1 MKRNN
6 LYTKLLLAGS
16 MVLASASFT
25 SCDDFLTILPTDQI
39 PEEHFWQD
47 KADLENVRAGA
58 YQLLAQSGQTDKIL
72 LWGEVRSDNL
82 ALNDMSQTNVSY
94 LQDAILQPNLGMFDW
109 SGFYTGINYCNLIME
124 QGESMTKPGNEVDPS
139 FTRSDYK
146 AIRAEMMALRSLYYF
161 YLVRAYRDVPFI
173 TKSIRT
179 DEEARND
186 YPNAKPGVAILGNCI
201 DSLEANLAFAPEN
214 YGSDSKNKGQFTKK
228 SIHALLADM
237 YLWRAC
243 MLKNFTAKGNE
254 LYANVNQANKGMV
267 NLSDVR
273 KTDEAGAELEGYVTA
288 DGQNIDDTYC
298 NNLAS
303 SCLQKCIEH
312 ADWVINDI
320 RKEYDEDMQLSSGVV
335 SQDELTQPYP
345 LYLNEKSGSSIMDE
359 SYLYNFGS
367 QNSRESVFELQ
378 YDGSTTT
385 NSTVNGY
392 FSQYENGS
400 LNPKVLAL
408 SNIMTGAASTVNP
421 TTGFGKTDFRLYETC
436 NYSSKETKKPIAKF
450 VVTNLSF
457 YNIEDLTDTKGSSTP
472 YHGYRYPS
480 SNNAHWPVYRL
491 TDMMLIKAEALARTG
506 TTDVEKLKEGF
517 RLVNQIFKRNNPAL
531 VGPNDPL
538 ASTVTDETLI
548 CDRVDDKYGYN
559 SEGNFELKAA
569 DLLLLTYNERQR
581 EFMCE
586 GKRWFDLV
594 RQAEASNDT
603 KTTLSSYASMK
614 SSVRTRLSNLWG
626 FYVPIYSEELKV
638 NGVENGGSLYQ
649 NPVWDRYTK
658 K

>member
-1 MKRNN
+1 MGSWHGAVCDSYLLPDPFPSKTSIMKSKN

-109 SGFYTGINYCNLIME
+109 SGFYTGINYCNLVME
-124 QGESMTKPGNEVDPS
+124 QGESMTTPGNEVDPS

-320 RKEYDEDMQLSSGVV
+320 RKEYDEDMQLSGGMV
-335 SQDELTQPYP
+335 SQDKLTQPYP
-345 LYLNEKSGSSIMDE
+345 LYLNEKSGNSITDE
-359 SYLYNFGS
+359 SYYYNFGS
-367 QNSRESVFELQ
+367 QNS
-378 YDGSTTT
+378 
-385 NSTVNGY
+385 
-392 FSQYENGS
+392 
-400 LNPKVLAL
+400 
-408 SNIMTGAASTVNP
+408 
-421 TTGFGKTDFRLYETC
+421 
-436 NYSSKETKKPIAKF
+436 
-450 VVTNLSF
+450 
-457 YNIEDLTDTKGSSTP
+457 
-472 YHGYRYPS
+472 
-480 SNNAHWPVYRL
+480 
-491 TDMMLIKAEALARTG
+491 
-506 TTDVEKLKEGF
+506 
-517 RLVNQIFKRNNPAL
+517 
-531 VGPNDPL
+531 
-538 ASTVTDETLI
+538 
-548 CDRVDDKYGYN
+548 
-559 SEGNFELKAA
+559 
-569 DLLLLTYNERQR
+569 LL
-581 EFMCE
+581 
-586 GKRWFDLV
+586 
-594 RQAEASNDT
+594 
-603 KTTLSSYASMK
+603 
-614 SSVRTRLSNLWG
+614 
-626 FYVPIYSEELKV
+626 
-638 NGVENGGSLYQ
+638 
-649 NPVWDRYTK
+649 
-658 K
+658 